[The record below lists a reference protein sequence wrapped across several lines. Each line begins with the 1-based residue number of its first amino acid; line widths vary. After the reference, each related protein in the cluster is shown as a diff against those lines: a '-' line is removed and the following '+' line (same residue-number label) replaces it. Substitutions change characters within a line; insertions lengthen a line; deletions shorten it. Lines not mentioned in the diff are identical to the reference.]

1 MKSLTVT
8 YSADGNISGNVV
20 EPKSF
25 EMENSL
31 QIVATFPTMTGV
43 KRAYVKAA
51 NGSSHMFVVDD
62 ELYPTALTVVG
73 DVATLIIPDDLMVE
87 GTLKIGFENLNGE
100 VITRF
105 KPLGIRIDDFVNLN
119 GSLTPFN
126 YTVTVTVGN
135 VSTLD
140 AGENAT
146 FVNVG
151 TAKDVIL
158 DVGIPRGANVDI
170 QKSATHIQ
178 WKLETSDTWLDLVP
192 LTDLESDEIELQKTL
207 THIQYRYYYPKTNT
221 YSAWADL
228 VALEDLRGFYFT
240 PSIDENSN
248 VSWTNNGGLV
258 NPETVNIK
266 GDKGDKGDTG
276 AKGDTGNTGIQG
288 DTGDSGVYIG
298 ETEPTDANVWI
309 DTTGSVLLGSEA
321 IIQYGDVFVNSGTPI
336 NLLEDGGFEIR
347 DDDTANAILFIAPN
361 GRPLIYN

>member
-73 DVATLIIPDDLMVE
+73 DVATLIIPDDFMVE
-87 GTLKIGFENLNGE
+87 GTLKVGFENLNGE
-100 VITRF
+100 ESTKF
-105 KPLGIRIDDFVNLN
+105 QPLGIRIDDFVNLN

-126 YTVTVTVGN
+126 YTVTVTAGT
-135 VSTLD
+135 VSTLE

-146 FVNVG
+146 FVNIG

-178 WKLETSDTWLDLVP
+178 WKLETSDIWLDLVP
-192 LTDLESDEIELQKTL
+192 LTDLESDDVEFQKSA
-207 THIQYRYYYPKTNT
+207 THIQVRYYYPSTAT
-221 YSAWADL
+221 YSEWIDL
-228 VALEDLRGFYFT
+228 VALSE
-240 PSIDENSN
+240 
-248 VSWTNNGGLV
+248 
-258 NPETVNIK
+258 IK
-266 GDKGDKGDTG
+266 
-276 AKGDTGNTGIQG
+276 G

-298 ETEPTDANVWI
+298 ETEPTDANVWV
-309 DTTGSVLLGSEA
+309 DPTESVILGREA
-321 IIQYGDVFVNSGTPI
+321 IIQYGDIFVTSGTPI